1 MGIRFLGL
9 TTGPFRV
16 PSKVSGDP
24 VGTNPDIVLVEVM
37 NPTHTDLEAEFFA
50 DFGTEPGS
58 PLTHVFPSGVITFPA
73 DSLIT
78 LAVPVTFVPGQ
89 VVRVSMTG
97 DVRRNGTLLEV
108 EVIGIRSSDD
118 MNEPTMF
125 FRHHDLFPTNNI
137 TRPTLGGAS
146 SNGQW
151 KFISK

>member
-1 MGIRFLGL
+1 MGLTFLGL

-24 VGTNPDIVLVEVM
+24 VGTNPDTVRVEVM

-58 PLTHVFPSGVITFPA
+58 PLTHVTPSGVITFPA
-73 DSLIT
+73 DSLTT
-78 LAVPVTFVPGQ
+78 LQVPVTFIPGQ

-97 DVRRNGTLLEV
+97 DVRTNGTLLEV
-108 EVIGIRSSDD
+108 EVIGLRSSDN

-137 TRPTLGGAS
+137 TSPTLAGAPS
-146 SNGQW
+146 SNRQW
-151 KFISK
+151 IISK